1 MAGFQ
6 DELKDRLVT
15 AVGSILAPVLRE
27 LPNRRPTMPRFN
39 SMADRQGFQIRST
52 HYYEPTYREADLP
65 DNTAFD
71 RPLPGIEW
79 NATGQLAL
87 LAQFDFAD
95 ELRAF
100 PQDKPS
106 AAEFGYRDTMY
117 GNGDAEIYYSMV
129 RTKKPCRIIEIGSG
143 DSTLIANLAVAANRR
158 DDPAYDCEQIC
169 IEPYEIDWLEGT
181 GVTVVRERVEKIDLA
196 IFDTLGSNDILFIDS
211 SHIIRPWGDVLRE
224 YQEIIPRVGTGVII
238 HVHDIFSPRDY
249 PENWLRAERRLWNE
263 QYLLEAFLAFNNRY
277 EIICAMN
284 WLWRNHYDA
293 LAKSC
298 PMTLTPKAGPSAF
311 WFQAK

>member
-1 MAGFQ
+1 MSIL
-6 DELKDRLVT
+6 DDDLKDRLAT
-15 AVGSILAPVLRE
+15 AIGTLGAPVLRKLSE
-27 LPNRRPTMPRFN
+27 RRLTMPRFN
-39 SMADRQGFQIRST
+39 AMADAQGFQVRST
-52 HYYEPTYREADLP
+52 HYYEPTYSEADLP
-65 DNTAFD
+65 ENTAVD
-71 RPLPGIEW
+71 RPLPGIDW
-79 NATGQLAL
+79 NEAAQLAL
-87 LAQFDFAD
+87 LTHFDFGD
-95 ELRAF
+95 ELRAL
-100 PQDKPS
+100 PREKPS
-106 AAEFGYRDTMY
+106 ASEFGYRDTQY

-129 RTKKPCRIIEIGSG
+129 RTKKPRRIIEIGSG

-158 DDPAYDCEQIC
+158 DDPAYHCEQIC
-169 IEPYEIDWLEGT
+169 IEPYEMDWLEGT
-181 GVTVVRERVEKIDLA
+181 GVTVIRERVEKIDLA
-196 IFDTLGSNDILFIDS
+196 AFDTLGPNDILFIDS

-224 YQEIIPRVGTGVII
+224 YQEIIPRLAAGVLI

-249 PENWLRAERRLWNE
+249 PENWLREERRLWNE

-284 WLWRNHYDA
+284 WLWRNHYGA